1 MRLNPRHLLPAVIAT
16 GSLLV
21 PSVLTASSA
30 GALPQTSGSSKGAAT
45 ASAPSKSSTKST
57 TTQSSKS
64 RTTSSA
70 SSGAAAGKA
79 THIVRSGDTVIGI
92 AKKYGV
98 SADSV
103 RAANGIVD
111 DELYVGA
118 RIIIDGRAGGAKS
131 TSSSGSSTT
140 AKGGSYTVK
149 EGDYLDGIA
158 RKHGVSLTALLKA
171 NGLKSS
177 SLILPGDSLKI
188 PGSSGVSSS
197 GGSSAGSS
205 DSGSSG
211 TRSAGDVGPDLR
223 CPVPG
228 ASYMN
233 DWGFPRD
240 GGGRFHEGTDLFAA
254 KGATIVAPASGSLV
268 FGKNG
273 LGGTTFTLTTST
285 GWVIYGAHMSTTI
298 GSSRTVKAGEAIG
311 RVGATGNAAGG
322 DPHLHLGLKRA
333 GGTAINPYPSL
344 HDACG

>member
-21 PSVLTASSA
+21 PTVLTAPSA

-45 ASAPSKSSTKST
+45 ASASTKSSAGSSTTKSGTTKSST
-57 TTQSSKS
+57 SSKG
-64 RTTSSA
+64 A
-70 SSGAAAGKA
+70 ESSGAAAGKV
-79 THIVRSGDTVIGI
+79 THIVRSGDTVVGI

-111 DELYVGA
+111 DELYLGA
-118 RIIIDGRAGGAKS
+118 RLIIDAGAGGAKS
-131 TSSSGSSTT
+131 TTAASTKGGST
-140 AKGGSYTVK
+140 KGGSYTVK

-158 RKHGVSLTALLKA
+158 RKHGVSLSALLKA
-171 NGLKSS
+171 NGMKAS
-177 SLILPGDSLKI
+177 SLILPGDTLKI
-188 PGSSGVSSS
+188 PGSSSTT
-197 GGSSAGSS
+197 SAAASQ
-205 DSGSSG
+205 SGSKP
-211 TRSAGDVGPDLR
+211 AGDVGPDLR

-228 ASYMN
+228 ASFMN

-240 GGGRFHEGTDLFAA
+240 DGGRFHEGTDLFAP
-254 KGATIVAPASGSLV
+254 KGTTIVAPASGSVV

-285 GWVIYGAHMSTTI
+285 GWVIYGAHMSATI

-311 RVGATGNAAGG
+311 RVGNTGNAAGG
-322 DPHLHLGLKRA
+322 DTHLHMGLKRA
-333 GGTAINPYPSL
+333 GGTAMNPYPSL